1 MADVSKLSDEQV
13 DKVFEDCLNLENTFY
28 TKGWDAGVAK
38 VNDEATQAGKQY
50 GYSFYAY
57 YSTCIENYM
66 DLPYRVLFIIAS
78 LCWVL

>member
-38 VNDEATQAGKQY
+38 VNNEATQAGRQY
-50 GYSFYAY
+50 GYYFFVFD
-57 YSTCIENYM
+57 STCIGNYT
-66 DLPYRVLFIIAS
+66 DLRFRVLFTIAS
-78 LCWVL
+78 LC